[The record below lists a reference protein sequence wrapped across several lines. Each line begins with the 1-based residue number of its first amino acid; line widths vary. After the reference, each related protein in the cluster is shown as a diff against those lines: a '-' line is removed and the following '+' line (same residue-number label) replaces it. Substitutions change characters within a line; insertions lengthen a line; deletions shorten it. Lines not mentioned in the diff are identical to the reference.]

1 MHTFRA
7 AIHVRP
13 GARRDAVGGAAAS
26 TRTGDSAALVVRV
39 RARPVEGAATSA
51 AERTVAEALGIRAR
65 QVRVVRGATS
75 RDKLLEITDPPP
87 DIADRWAALLDQQR

>member
-13 GARRDAVGGAAAS
+13 GARRDAVGGAAPGA
-26 TRTGDSAALVVRV
+26 RPQDSAALIVHV

-87 DIADRWAALLDQQR
+87 DVAERWTALLDRPR